1 MPELMTPRSSS
12 VTVGAAQLVRVLD
25 HATGVPV
32 WLAHVYTTDEHG
44 AITAGAV
51 TDADGYASLSPYDG
65 TGITVSAVG
74 WVTRRFLAWQ
84 GGIIDVYL
92 ERDVVELPEVVIT
105 PDGNPVVIPGDVLP
119 PPGGEGGSDVPA
131 DVPPAGN
138 GSRRWLG
145 WGLLAAAV
153 AVVASDA

>member
-1 MPELMTPRSSS
+1 MNLGRS
-12 VTVGAAQLVRVLD
+12 QLVRVLD
-25 HATGVPV
+25 YATGVPI
-32 WLAHVYTTDEHG
+32 WLAHVYTTDDQG
-44 AITAGAV
+44 AVTAGAV

-65 TGITVSAVG
+65 TGITVSCVG
-74 WVTRRFLAWQ
+74 WVTRRFLGWQ

-105 PDGNPVVIPGDVLP
+105 PDDNPVAVPGDVLP
-119 PPGGEGGSDVPA
+119 PPGGESGSGVP
-131 DVPPAGN
+131 DEVMPPGN

-153 AVVASDA
+153 VVVASDA